1 MPKPMIVVTTEKDAA
16 RLRNLKGLENVVSD
30 NTYVFP
36 IEIEILKS
44 KEATLNEQIINYVQK
59 DS

>member
-1 MPKPMIVVTTEKDAA
+1 MIVVTTEKDAA

-36 IEIEILKS
+36 IEIEILKD
-44 KEATLNEQIINYVQK
+44 KETTLNEQIINYVQK